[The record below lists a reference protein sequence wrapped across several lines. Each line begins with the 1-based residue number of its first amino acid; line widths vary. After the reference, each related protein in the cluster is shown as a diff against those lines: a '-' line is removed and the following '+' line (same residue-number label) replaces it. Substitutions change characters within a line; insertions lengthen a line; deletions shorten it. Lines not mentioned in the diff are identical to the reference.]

1 MGLRSDLPERSS
13 RRRLAVNSNLLSG
26 ISRQSLSLNYL
37 QDRLLTFVPTD
48 ADASDVEFSVP
59 YAERFIAEKPHGA
72 AADTPRASV
81 RTRLRLCVM
90 SEEVYIWIEIFEV
103 LSARR
108 DLRPHYLAEN
118 DPKSRIGDPGDVRW
132 KAHYDCLLTFRRRP
146 AALRQVEK
154 SGRRLLSKIA
164 VHLYRRQVELLVD
177 DYSTQ
182 LKLLVNALPS
192 EQVWPSNMSIC
203 LQS

>member
-108 DLRPHYLAEN
+108 DLRPHYLAET
-118 DPKSRIGDPGDVRW
+118 DPKSRIGDQGDVRW
-132 KAHYDCLLTFRRRP
+132 KAHYDCLLTFR
-146 AALRQVEK
+146 
-154 SGRRLLSKIA
+154 LSKIA